1 MKQLFPSYPVH
12 SARAV
17 FFALV
22 FLFSMNEAYGSD
34 GIAMHTDLNASNASE
49 AVRQTIDWVEDNR
62 DNKKL
67 PFAVIDKKNSGV
79 FVFDQKGKFVAAGPV
94 LLGIS
99 KKDRIDPKTLN
110 YRLSQITADKRV
122 TPSGRYTAV
131 IGKDHRGKELLWVD
145 YEYAIALHPVANV
158 PGQNRRTR
166 LKTKTHKDNR
176 ITWGC
181 INVSPILFK
190 TVISPIFKERGGIVY
205 VLPEEPANKGIM
217 QIVDK
222 G

>member
-1 MKQLFPSYPVH
+1 
-12 SARAV
+12 
-17 FFALV
+17 
-22 FLFSMNEAYGSD
+22 
-34 GIAMHTDLNASNASE
+34 
-49 AVRQTIDWVEDNR
+49 
-62 DNKKL
+62 
-67 PFAVIDKKNSGV
+67 V

-158 PGQNRRTR
+158 PGQNRKTR